1 MIKNVRLLGAAGLL
15 LVLVAGCGP
24 TPSSPNPATARAA
37 TLYAVLTQS
46 SGKLNNPSPTAQ
58 VGNTSIPTIPTA
70 TSAPVASAT
79 PAVTDLPSVTPAPSL
94 VSTPC
99 YRASFVKET
108 IPDGYDKLALGESF
122 VKTWTLKNTGSCNW
136 AADTSIVF
144 LSGTQMS
151 GPSSKEIGQVV
162 NVGDEIDLSVNLT
175 APIQP
180 GDYTGYWMLRTPAG
194 GRFGLGD
201 AGNLYFWVEI
211 VIKGGTTTPSVTNT
225 LGTPTIT
232 RTPTLTRTATPI
244 PTSTGTR
251 TPSLTPTHN
260 MTATCTAVYPPPG
273 GC

>member
-15 LVLVAGCGP
+15 LVLVVGCGP
-24 TPSSPNPATARAA
+24 TPASPNPATARAA
-37 TLYAVLTQS
+37 TLFAVLTES

-58 VGNTSIPTIPTA
+58 VVINTSIPTIPTA
-70 TSAPVASAT
+70 TSAPAASAT
-79 PAVTDLPSVTPAPSL
+79 PAVTVLPSVTPAPSL

-108 IPDGYDKLALGESF
+108 IPDGYDKLAPGETF
-122 VKTWTLKNTGSCNW
+122 IKTWTLKNTGSCDW
-136 AADTSIVF
+136 TADTAIVF
-144 LSGTQMS
+144 FSGTQMG
-151 GPSSKEIGQVV
+151 GPSSQQIGQVV

-175 APIQP
+175 APTQS

-201 AGNLYFWVEI
+201 AGDQSFWVEI

-251 TPSLTPTHN
+251 TPSLTPTLN
-260 MTATCTAVYPPPG
+260 PTQIYGTSYPAPG
-273 GC
+273 